1 MVTKQSSVD
10 AAAAP
15 GPPNVAVRSAEKRGY
30 AVPMEQPERPGRP
43 TPDAG
48 RPDGDRAGRG
58 GSAAVGRGGSAG
70 ARRDG
75 DAGGHGGVAVQDRPR
90 RPRWRERIS
99 LTLELIRANPTG
111 RIALKIFI
119 AIAGALVVT
128 IGIAL
133 IPLPGPGWL
142 LVIAGLGI
150 WAVEYHWARR
160 LLGFT
165 RRHVHGWT
173 RWVTRQSL
181 VVRIV
186 LGSVGLVFVATV
198 VWLSLKYSLGI
209 DVVAAAMR
217 YLATH

>member
-10 AAAAP
+10 PAAAP
-15 GPPNVAVRSAEKRGY
+15 GPPKVAVRAAEKRGY
-30 AVPMEQPERPGRP
+30 GVPMEQPERAGRP
-43 TPDAG
+43 ASDAG
-48 RPDGDRAGRG
+48 RSRGGAGAGRG
-58 GSAAVGRGGSAG
+58 DDAAAGDDAAVGGGG
-70 ARRDG
+70 I
-75 DAGGHGGVAVQDRPR
+75 AVQDPPR

-99 LTLELIRANPTG
+99 LTLDLIRANPTG

-181 VVRIV
+181 LVRIV

-209 DVVAAAMR
+209 DVVAEAMQ

>member
-1 MVTKQSSVD
+1 MDPAT
-10 AAAAP
+10 AP
-15 GPPNVAVRSAEKRGY
+15 GPPKVAVRATEKRGY
-30 AVPMEQPERPGRP
+30 GVPMEQPERAGRP
-43 TPDAG
+43 ASDAG
-48 RPDGDRAGRG
+48 RSGGDGSGAGRPGAGG
-58 GSAAVGRGGSAG
+58 GSDSG
-70 ARRDG
+70 
-75 DAGGHGGVAVQDRPR
+75 AGGGGVAVQDPPR

-99 LTLELIRANPTG
+99 LTLDLIRANPTG

-181 VVRIV
+181 LVRIV

-209 DVVAAAMR
+209 DVVAKAMH

>member
-10 AAAAP
+10 PAAAP
-15 GPPNVAVRSAEKRGY
+15 GPPKVAVRAAEKRGY
-30 AVPMEQPERPGRP
+30 GVPMEQPERAGRP
-43 TPDAG
+43 ASDAG
-48 RPDGDRAGRG
+48 RSGGGGAGAGRG
-58 GSAAVGRGGSAG
+58 DNAAAGDDAAVGGGG
-70 ARRDG
+70 I
-75 DAGGHGGVAVQDRPR
+75 AVQDPPR

-99 LTLELIRANPTG
+99 LTLDLIRANPTG

-181 VVRIV
+181 LVRIV

-209 DVVAAAMR
+209 DVVAEAMQ

>member
-1 MVTKQSSVD
+1 
-10 AAAAP
+10 
-15 GPPNVAVRSAEKRGY
+15 
-30 AVPMEQPERPGRP
+30 MEQPERAGRP
-43 TPDAG
+43 ASDAG
-48 RPDGDRAGRG
+48 RPGGDGTGGGGTDAGRG
-58 GSAAVGRGGSAG
+58 SGAG
-70 ARRDG
+70 A
-75 DAGGHGGVAVQDRPR
+75 GGGGGVAVKERPR

-99 LTLELIRANPTG
+99 LTLDLIRANPTG

-142 LVIAGLGI
+142 LVIGGLGI

-181 VVRIV
+181 LVRIV
-186 LGSVGLVFVATV
+186 LGSVGLLFVGAV

-209 DVVAAAMR
+209 DVLAEAMH

>member
-1 MVTKQSSVD
+1 MD
-10 AAAAP
+10 PAAAP
-15 GPPNVAVRSAEKRGY
+15 GPPKVAVRAAEKRGY
-30 AVPMEQPERPGRP
+30 RVPMEQPERAGRP
-43 TPDAG
+43 ASDAG
-48 RPDGDRAGRG
+48 RPGGDGGGADAGRG
-58 GSAAVGRGGSAG
+58 AG
-70 ARRDG
+70 AG
-75 DAGGHGGVAVQDRPR
+75 GGVAVQDRPR

-181 VVRIV
+181 LVRIA

-209 DVVAAAMR
+209 DVLAEVMH

>member
-1 MVTKQSSVD
+1 MVTKQSSVEP
-10 AAAAP
+10 AAAP
-15 GPPNVAVRSAEKRGY
+15 GPPKVAVRAAEKRGY

-43 TPDAG
+43 GSDPGRPGAREAG
-48 RPDGDRAGRG
+48 RSGGGGADRTAGDGAGRAG
-58 GSAAVGRGGSAG
+58 
-70 ARRDG
+70 
-75 DAGGHGGVAVQDRPR
+75 GVLVVADRPR
-90 RPRWRERIS
+90 RPRWRERFSTTID
-99 LTLELIRANPTG
+99 LIRANPTG
-111 RIALKIFI
+111 RIALKVCI

-173 RWVTRQSL
+173 NWAKRQSL
-181 VVRIV
+181 PARIA
-186 LGSVGLVFVATV
+186 LGSVGLVFVAMV

-209 DVVAAAMR
+209 DVVAAAMK

>member
-1 MVTKQSSVD
+1 M
-10 AAAAP
+10 
-15 GPPNVAVRSAEKRGY
+15 
-30 AVPMEQPERPGRP
+30 
-43 TPDAG
+43 
-48 RPDGDRAGRG
+48 
-58 GSAAVGRGGSAG
+58 
-70 ARRDG
+70 
-75 DAGGHGGVAVQDRPR
+75 QDRPR

-99 LTLELIRANPTG
+99 LTLELIRGNPTG

-181 VVRIV
+181 LVRIV

-209 DVVAAAMR
+209 DVVAKAMH

>member
-1 MVTKQSSVD
+1 MD
-10 AAAAP
+10 PAAAP
-15 GPPNVAVRSAEKRGY
+15 GPPKVAVRAAEKRGY
-30 AVPMEQPERPGRP
+30 GVPMEQPERAGRP
-43 TPDAG
+43 ASDAG
-48 RPDGDRAGRG
+48 RPGGDGTGGGDGTDAGRG
-58 GSAAVGRGGSAG
+58 GG
-70 ARRDG
+70 
-75 DAGGHGGVAVQDRPR
+75 AGGGGGGVAVQDRPR

-99 LTLELIRANPTG
+99 LTLDLIRANPTG

-181 VVRIV
+181 LVRIV

-209 DVVAAAMR
+209 DVLAEAMH

>member
-1 MVTKQSSVD
+1 MD
-10 AAAAP
+10 PAAAP
-15 GPPNVAVRSAEKRGY
+15 GPPKVAVQTAEKRGY
-30 AVPMEQPERPGRP
+30 GVPMEQPERAGRP
-43 TPDAG
+43 ASDAG
-48 RPDGDRAGRG
+48 RPGGDGAGDGGGTDAGRG
-58 GSAAVGRGGSAG
+58 AG
-70 ARRDG
+70 A
-75 DAGGHGGVAVQDRPR
+75 GGGGGVAVQDRPR

-99 LTLELIRANPTG
+99 LTLDLIRANPTG

-119 AIAGALVVT
+119 TIAGALVVT

-181 VVRIV
+181 LVRIV

-209 DVVAAAMR
+209 DVVAEAMQ

>member
-1 MVTKQSSVD
+1 MD
-10 AAAAP
+10 PAAAP
-15 GPPNVAVRSAEKRGY
+15 GPPKVAVRAAEKRGY
-30 AVPMEQPERPGRP
+30 GVPMEQPERAGRP
-43 TPDAG
+43 ASDAG
-48 RPDGDRAGRG
+48 RPGGDGTGGGGTDAGSG
-58 GSAAVGRGGSAG
+58 AG
-70 ARRDG
+70 A
-75 DAGGHGGVAVQDRPR
+75 GGGGGVAVQERPR

-99 LTLELIRANPTG
+99 LTLDLIRANPTG

-142 LVIAGLGI
+142 LVIGGLGI

-165 RRHVHGWT
+165 RRHVYAWT

-181 VVRIV
+181 LVRVV
-186 LGSVGLVFVATV
+186 LGSVGLLFVGAV

-209 DVVAAAMR
+209 DVLAEAMH

>member
-1 MVTKQSSVD
+1 MVAKRSSVD
-10 AAAAP
+10 PATAP
-15 GPPNVAVRSAEKRGY
+15 GPPNVAVRVAEKRGY
-30 AVPMEQPERPGRP
+30 EVPMEQPERADRPGL
-43 TPDAG
+43 DAG
-48 RPDGDRAGRG
+48 R
-58 GSAAVGRGGSAG
+58 
-70 ARRDG
+70 
-75 DAGGHGGVAVQDRPR
+75 AGGILVVADRPR

-99 LTLELIRANPTG
+99 MTLDLIRANPTG

-119 AIAGALVVT
+119 AIAGAVVVT

-173 RWVTRQSL
+173 QWVTRQSL
-181 VVRIV
+181 GVRIV

-209 DVVAAAMR
+209 DVIAEAMH

>member
-1 MVTKQSSVD
+1 
-10 AAAAP
+10 
-15 GPPNVAVRSAEKRGY
+15 
-30 AVPMEQPERPGRP
+30 MEQPERAGRP
-43 TPDAG
+43 ASDAG
-48 RPDGDRAGRG
+48 RPGGDGTGRG
-58 GSAAVGRGGSAG
+58 
-70 ARRDG
+70 DT
-75 DAGGHGGVAVQDRPR
+75 AVQDPPR

-99 LTLELIRANPTG
+99 LTLDLIRANPTG

-119 AIAGALVVT
+119 AIAGAIVVT

-181 VVRIV
+181 LVRIV

-209 DVVAAAMR
+209 DVVAEAMH

>member
-1 MVTKQSSVD
+1 MVTNRSSVD
-10 AAAAP
+10 PAVAS
-15 GPPNVAVRSAEKRGY
+15 GQPNVAARAAEKRGC

-43 TPDAG
+43 ASDPGRPGARAAG
-48 RPDGDRAGRG
+48 RSGGGDADRAT
-58 GSAAVGRGGSAG
+58 ADEAG
-70 ARRDG
+70 AT
-75 DAGGHGGVAVQDRPR
+75 GGVLVVADPPR
-90 RPRWRERIS
+90 RPRWRERVS
-99 LTLELIRANPTG
+99 TTLDLIRANPTG
-111 RIALKIFI
+111 RITLKIFI
-119 AIAGALVVT
+119 AIAGAVVVT

-173 RWVTRQSL
+173 NWAKRQSL
-181 VVRIV
+181 PVRIA
-186 LGSVGLVFVATV
+186 LGSVGLVFVGVV

-209 DVVAAAMR
+209 DVVATAMR